1 MVDTVTLLVISPP
14 PFVISSVVERS
25 ALPLGLSK
33 KSPRMPYRSLHALRL
48 VEMTWGLRLIVGYVV
63 IIAAATS

>member
-14 PFVISSVVERS
+14 PFVISLPPFVISSVVE
-25 ALPLGLSK
+25 
-33 KSPRMPYRSLHALRL
+33 RSLHALRL

-63 IIAAATS
+63 IVAAATAGVSTS